1 MWPVFTGLMI
11 LWFILKFI
19 LHKGGYVHMILIG
32 AIAIGGVQFL
42 VDRKTRYHKTQDGQ

>member
-11 LWFILKFI
+11 LWFILKVF

-32 AIAIGGVQFL
+32 AIAIGGVQLL
-42 VDRKTRYHKTQDGQ
+42 VDRKTRYHKAQDRQ